1 MKLRFGLYS
10 DKHGY
15 GSLKAKQLF
24 LDELR
29 IESPEMEQLYKDEF
43 PESQAVPSSAESL
56 AEVLPDSKEA
66 ETRDDEEQMEPL
78 F

>member
-1 MKLRFGLYS
+1 VLYS

-15 GSLKAKQLF
+15 GSIKAKQLF

-43 PESQAVPSSAESL
+43 TGTQAIPSSAERL
-56 AEVLPDSKEA
+56 AEVLPESKEA
-66 ETRDDEEQMEPL
+66 ETRDDGEQMEPL